1 MVATD
6 WEEFREL
13 DLPRLR
19 DVMTYPL
26 VVDGRN
32 LLDSDEMA
40 EAGFWYYPTGRPAV
54 EPTTNASLE
63 APPSPV
69 EQRPIEQRRVEQPKT

>member
-1 MVATD
+1 
-6 WEEFREL
+6 
-13 DLPRLR
+13 
-19 DVMTYPL
+19 MTYPL

-54 EPTTNASLE
+54 EPTASE
-63 APPSPV
+63 SDTPPAAAPSSPVEKHPV
-69 EQRPIEQRRVEQPKT
+69 EQRPVEHRGT